1 MYIRYVL
8 VLFTTPYSSTAERSR
23 RKDSALTQTGSTLI
37 PQRTKTGAPRIER
50 RGRGTRH
57 LR

>member
-1 MYIRYVL
+1 MYLYYL
-8 VLFTTPYSSTAERSR
+8 LHHSSTAERSR